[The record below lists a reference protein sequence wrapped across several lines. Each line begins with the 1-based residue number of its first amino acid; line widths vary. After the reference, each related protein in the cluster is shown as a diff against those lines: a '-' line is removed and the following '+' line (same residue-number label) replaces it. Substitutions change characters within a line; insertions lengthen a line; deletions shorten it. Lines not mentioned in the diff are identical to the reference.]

1 MNSRHIVSRTLIQN
15 EQIRKL
21 IFLHVPILLCLYIL
35 TDNDTQHSSTRHLAV
50 FTALSRHPP
59 SMRVFRGL
67 LSICLLGFCISA
79 LLLVLEYKVGREMLD
94 KLFFSTPYTLLF
106 QTPATDDN
114 GSGYK
119 QTRLQQESDD
129 EEEDNDDI
137 SEDESDSDN
146 GEEYDHLGEK
156 HVVQSGNHIK
166 PLVAATTTTSSTTS
180 SSSSPAAT
188 ISNMSLDVL
197 LLILVALF
205 LFTISS
211 SAGGK
216 YTDQKSAD
224 FHRFFAKLG
233 DVAAPTFPLLLF
245 FICAAK
251 SLFPW
256 RRQKYYFWTVICYT
270 LGAPMYE
277 VQFRDGFI
285 GDVFTSMV
293 RPMQDIAFTCFY
305 LLSGLQGWWMFREQT
320 SEENINIPV
329 ERSWLLHTVVL
340 PACTVSPLWWRFC
353 QCLRQCYDT
362 KKRWP
367 YLGNA
372 AKYFF
377 AAQVAMFGVFDPEKT
392 GSAVWIIMFVLA
404 TFYQLWWDIF
414 MDWELLEWHHET
426 GSYKLRKTR
435 LFQSDFV
442 YICIF
447 LVNFVL
453 RFGWTLIVMP
463 TTYLSPSGALL
474 NTFSADFTTLVTPL
488 LTCAEII
495 RRTLW
500 GLIRI
505 ELEVIKIQEKEEQE
519 EDLEYYS
526 TTASKKNNR
535 NHLVLTPMNVESSSD
550 GNDARG
556 SNLKAPVSVFLSIKN
571 DLSSAN
577 DIQVLWE
584 LCVYATIFTCMGI
597 IAATHRQVL

>member
-1 MNSRHIVSRTLIQN
+1 M
-15 EQIRKL
+15 
-21 IFLHVPILLCLYIL
+21 F
-35 TDNDTQHSSTRHLAV
+35 
-50 FTALSRHPP
+50 
-59 SMRVFRGL
+59 
-67 LSICLLGFCISA
+67 
-79 LLLVLEYKVGREMLD
+79 LVLEYTIGRDMLNR
-94 KLFFSTPYTLLF
+94 LFFSTPYTLL
-106 QTPATDDN
+106 QTPPAMNDDF
-114 GSGYK
+114 SGYEQ
-119 QTRLQQESDD
+119 QTQLQQESDD
-129 EEEDNDDI
+129 
-137 SEDESDSDN
+137 SEDESDSDS
-146 GEEYDHLGEK
+146 GEEYDHLEEK
-156 HVVQSGNHIK
+156 QVGKGSSTVQS
-166 PLVAATTTTSSTTS
+166 VAPS
-180 SSSSPAAT
+180 SSSSRSSRSPAAM
-188 ISNMSLDVL
+188 ISNMTLDTL
-197 LLILVALF
+197 LLTLVALF

-216 YTDQKSAD
+216 YTDQNNAD

-233 DVAAPTFPLLLF
+233 HVAAPTFPLLLF

-251 SLFPW
+251 SFFPW
-256 RRQKYYFWTVICYT
+256 KQQKYHFWTVVCYT
-270 LGAPMYE
+270 VGAPMYE

-293 RPMQDIAFTCFY
+293 RPMQDIAFTSFY

-320 SEENINIPV
+320 SEENINVPV

-372 AKYFF
+372 VKYFF

-426 GSYKLRKTR
+426 GAYKLRKRR
-435 LFQSDFV
+435 LFQRDAV
-442 YICIF
+442 YIFIF
-447 LVNFVL
+447 LVNFIL

-474 NTFSADFTTLVTPL
+474 NTFSVDFMTLVTPL

-505 ELEVIKIQEKEEQE
+505 ELEVIKIQEKEQ
-519 EDLEYYS
+519 DAEYFH
-526 TTASKKNNR
+526 TTRASNDSS
-535 NHLVLTPMNVESSSD
+535 NHLVLTPMNVESSSWEE
-550 GNDARG
+550 GNTRGRMTMTSVG
-556 SNLKAPVSVFLSIKN
+556 SNLKASASVFLSINN
-571 DLSSAN
+571 DLSCAT

>member
-1 MNSRHIVSRTLIQN
+1 MVSRHLIQN
-15 EQIRKL
+15 ERVRKVL
-21 IFLHVPILLCLYIL
+21 FLHVPILFCLYIL
-35 TDNDTQHSSTRHLAV
+35 TDNDTQHSTTRHLAV

-67 LSICLLGFCISA
+67 LAICLLGFCISA
-79 LLLVLEYKVGREMLD
+79 LFLILEYSIGRDMLD
-94 KLFFSTPYTLLF
+94 RLFFSTPYTLL
-106 QTPATDDN
+106 QTQAANDNFDGNEDDSDDN
-114 GSGYK
+114 
-119 QTRLQQESDD
+119 EDD
-129 EEEDNDDI
+129 NY
-137 SEDESDSDN
+137 ESDSESDA
-146 GEEYDHLGEK
+146 GEYDHMEEK
-156 HVVQSGNHIK
+156 HHMVKSASSFK
-166 PLVAATTTTSSTTS
+166 PVSPATT
-180 SSSSPAAT
+180 SPAAM
-188 ISNMSLDVL
+188 ISNITLDVL

-216 YTDQKSAD
+216 YTDQKYAD

-233 DVAAPTFPLLLF
+233 NVTAPTFPLLLF
-245 FICAAK
+245 FLCAAK
-251 SLFPW
+251 SFYPW
-256 RRQKYYFWTVICYT
+256 RKQKYYFWTVVCYT

-293 RPMQDIAFTCFY
+293 RPMQDIAFTFFY
-305 LLSGLQGWWMFREQT
+305 LLSGLQGWWIFREQT
-320 SEENINIPV
+320 SEENINLPV

-392 GSAVWIIMFVLA
+392 GSAIWIIMFVLA

-426 GSYKLRKTR
+426 GMYKLRKRR
-435 LFQSDFV
+435 LFQRDSV
-442 YICIF
+442 YIVIF
-447 LVNFVL
+447 VVNFIL

-463 TTYLSPSGALL
+463 TTYLSHSGALL
-474 NTFSADFTTLVTPL
+474 NTFSTDFATFVTPL

-505 ELEVIKIQEKEEQE
+505 ELEVIKIQEEENE
-519 EDLEYYS
+519 EYFG
-526 TTASKKNNR
+526 TTTTDSQNDDR
-535 NHLVLTPMNVESSSD
+535 HHLVLTPMNVESSSWAANTR
-550 GNDARG
+550 GIASIG
-556 SNLKAPVSVFLSIKN
+556 SNLKASASVFLPMNN

-584 LCVYATIFTCMGI
+584 LAVYATIFTCMGI